1 MDQGM
6 LIDLPA
12 AIDRTSILQRLS
24 QVLDPELDEPILD
37 LGFIR
42 SLRISD
48 GVATVRLD
56 FPTSWC
62 AINFAF
68 MMAEDVRAALSGVGG
83 VQRVVV
89 QVGDHA
95 AADEIEAAVNSDA
108 PFAAAFPNEAGTGL
122 AAVRSTFL
130 RKGFLIRQETV
141 LRELRAAGLSGVAI
155 CGLCVGDAEDRHRRV
170 ATSPG
175 PLRQYLTR
183 RAELGLDC
191 SPAARLIVDETGR
204 EVPEEELEAYY
215 QKVRVARV
223 AAEANGSLCRAT
235 LAMRRSASAA

>member
-6 LIDLPA
+6 LIDVPA
-12 AIDRTSILQRLS
+12 AVDRTSILEQLS
-24 QVLDPELDEPILD
+24 QVLDPELDESILD

-42 SLRISD
+42 SLRIRE

-68 MMAEDVRAALSGVGG
+68 MMAEDVRAALHGIAGI
-83 VQRVVV
+83 QRVIV

-95 AADEIEAAVNSDA
+95 AAGEIEDAVNSGA
-108 PFAAAFPNEAGTGL
+108 PFASAFPNEAGSGL
-122 AAVRSTFL
+122 AALRRTFL
-130 RKGFLIRQETV
+130 RKGFLIRQERV
-141 LRELRAAGLSGVAI
+141 LRDLRAAGMPGATI
-155 CGLCVGDAEDRHRRV
+155 CCLRVSDAEARLMQI
-170 ATSPG
+170 SPG

-183 RAELGLDC
+183 RTELGLDC
-191 SPAARLIVDETGR
+191 SSAAPLIVDETGR
-204 EVPEEELEAYY
+204 AIPEEELESHYH
-215 QKVRVARV
+215 KVRIARV

-235 LAMRRSASAA
+235 LAMRRSAPVA